1 MARRRDAHTPD
12 LFAVSHT
19 SVLIAGVDEAGRGP
33 LAGPV
38 MAAAVILDPQR
49 PIAGLDDS
57 KKLSA
62 ARREQLAVQIRER
75 SLAWCVASASV
86 REIDELNILRATLLA
101 MERAVAGLSIVPEHI
116 LIDGNQ
122 VPAGLRGRAEALI
135 GGDGRDASIAAA
147 SILAKT
153 SRDAWCLALHEQYPD
168 YGFASHKGYGSAL
181 HLARLR
187 QLGPLPEH
195 RRSFA
200 PVRAL
205 LEPGQGVES

>member
-1 MARRRDAHTPD
+1 MVRRRDTQTAD
-12 LFAVSHT
+12 LFA
-19 SVLIAGVDEAGRGP
+19 LPADGLLMAGVDEAGRGP

-62 ARREQLAVQIRER
+62 ARREQLAVQIREHA
-75 SLAWCVASASV
+75 LAWCVASATV
-86 REIDELNILRATLLA
+86 AEIDELNILQATLLA
-101 MERAVAGLSIVPEHI
+101 MERAVAGLSIAPERI

-122 VPAGLRGRAEALI
+122 IPRGLIGRAEALV

-153 SRDAWCLALHEQYPD
+153 SRDAWCLALHEQQPD
-168 YGFASHKGYGSAL
+168 YGFDRHKGYGSAL
-181 HLARLR
+181 HLERLR
-187 QLGPLPEH
+187 QFGPLPEH

-205 LEPGQGVES
+205 LQPGPGTAA